1 MPCQETSW
9 VQETLCSVMRAGACG
24 RVLQTATDL
33 LFPVALSRQAG
44 LQNRG
49 EGLGAGVLKSS

>member
-9 VQETLCSVMRAGACG
+9 VQETLRSVMRAGACG
-24 RVLQTATDL
+24 RVLRTATDL
-33 LFPVALSRQAG
+33 LFPGALSMQDG

-49 EGLGAGVLKSS
+49 EELGEGVLKSS